1 MGNRE
6 NLDFEEGQYIYDH
19 SRFRVIITFLAVTI
33 RRSEC
38 FMKVVSLLL
47 KNHRCSR
54 CLISILTIM
63 ALVLSSVVL
72 PVHTLKSS
80 AAESTSSYGLG
91 NPTIGN
97 GVTTWDCIYFGNY
110 WQNDTNGDGKAD
122 QNDKKQPIE
131 WWVLSV
137 NGNDAFLLAD

>member
-6 NLDFEEGQYIYDH
+6 DLDFEEGQFIYVH
-19 SRFRVIITFLAVTI
+19 SRFRVIVTFLAVII

-38 FMKVVSLLL
+38 FMKVVSLLV

-54 CLISILTIM
+54 CLVSMLTIM

-72 PVHTLKSS
+72 PVHTKKSS
-80 AAESTSSYGLG
+80 AAESTLSYGLS
-91 NPTIGN
+91 NPTISN
-97 GVTTWDCIYFGNY
+97 DVTTWDCIYFGNY

-122 QNDKKQPIE
+122 QNDKNSR
-131 WWVLSV
+131 L
-137 NGNDAFLLAD
+137 NGGYCL